1 MRHAGNPTPADTQ
14 APVATVATV
23 EPHRHDTID
32 RAFHATLGSLTGGLS
47 PMALATAWYD
57 WAVHLAGSPAKQAE
71 LHEKAVANAARA
83 LQAGASCALAPE
95 GQGCAEMAADRRF
108 RSPDWR
114 QYPFNLYAQLFL
126 LTEDW
131 WNAATT
137 GVPGVAP
144 RHEQMTNFAARQTL
158 DMMAPSNF
166 ALTNPVVLERTKAE
180 RGANLVRGLHNLL
193 EDFARYA
200 EDAPPDTGSYEV
212 GRNLAVTP
220 GEVIHRN
227 RLMELIR
234 YRPVTETVKAEPLLI
249 VPAWIMKYYILDL
262 SAHNSMVR
270 YLVEQ
275 GFEVYMVS
283 WLNPGADEADLSMED
298 YVRLGVLEALDVIG
312 RAVPDQKVHA
322 AGYCLGGTL
331 LSIAAASMARDGD
344 DRLAS
349 MTLLAAQVDFTEA
362 GEITL
367 FIDDSQVA
375 FLEDIMAEQGYL
387 GSNQMAGAFQ
397 MLRSNDLIWSRT
409 IHDYLLGERGGMNDL
424 MAWNADATRMPARMH
439 SDYLRD
445 LFLDNLLAL
454 GRYKVGGS
462 TVSLEDIEIPV
473 FAVGTE
479 KDHVAPWKSVWK
491 INRFADG
498 ENTFL
503 LTSGG
508 HNAGI
513 VSEPGHPRRQYRI
526 GAVTGHAEEAEHW
539 LAHHDPVEGS
549 WWPEWTKWLDGRS
562 TGTRP
567 ALAETLPALEPA
579 PGRYVF
585 G

>member
-1 MRHAGNPTPADTQ
+1 
-14 APVATVATV
+14 
-23 EPHRHDTID
+23 
-32 RAFHATLGSLTGGLS
+32 
-47 PMALATAWYD
+47 
-57 WAVHLAGSPAKQAE
+57 
-71 LHEKAVANAARA
+71 
-83 LQAGASCALAPE
+83 
-95 GQGCAEMAADRRF
+95 
-108 RSPDWR
+108 
-114 QYPFNLYAQLFL
+114 
-126 LTEDW
+126 
-131 WNAATT
+131 
-137 GVPGVAP
+137 
-144 RHEQMTNFAARQTL
+144 
-158 DMMAPSNF
+158 
-166 ALTNPVVLERTKAE
+166 
-180 RGANLVRGLHNLL
+180 
-193 EDFARYA
+193 
-200 EDAPPDTGSYEV
+200 
-212 GRNLAVTP
+212 
-220 GEVIHRN
+220 
-227 RLMELIR
+227 
-234 YRPVTETVKAEPLLI
+234 
-249 VPAWIMKYYILDL
+249 
-262 SAHNSMVR
+262 
-270 YLVEQ
+270 
-275 GFEVYMVS
+275 
-283 WLNPGADEADLSMED
+283 
-298 YVRLGVLEALDVIG
+298 
-312 RAVPDQKVHA
+312 
-322 AGYCLGGTL
+322 
-331 LSIAAASMARDGD
+331 
-344 DRLAS
+344 
-349 MTLLAAQVDFTEA
+349 
-362 GEITL
+362 
-367 FIDDSQVA
+367 
-375 FLEDIMAEQGYL
+375 MAEQGYL

-526 GAVTGHAEEAEHW
+526 GAVTGHAEEADHW

-549 WWPEWTKWLDGRS
+549 WWPEWVKWLDGRS

>member
-1 MRHAGNPTPADTQ
+1 
-14 APVATVATV
+14 
-23 EPHRHDTID
+23 
-32 RAFHATLGSLTGGLS
+32 
-47 PMALATAWYD
+47 
-57 WAVHLAGSPAKQAE
+57 
-71 LHEKAVANAARA
+71 
-83 LQAGASCALAPE
+83 
-95 GQGCAEMAADRRF
+95 
-108 RSPDWR
+108 
-114 QYPFNLYAQLFL
+114 
-126 LTEDW
+126 
-131 WNAATT
+131 
-137 GVPGVAP
+137 
-144 RHEQMTNFAARQTL
+144 
-158 DMMAPSNF
+158 
-166 ALTNPVVLERTKAE
+166 
-180 RGANLVRGLHNLL
+180 
-193 EDFARYA
+193 
-200 EDAPPDTGSYEV
+200 
-212 GRNLAVTP
+212 
-220 GEVIHRN
+220 
-227 RLMELIR
+227 
-234 YRPVTETVKAEPLLI
+234 
-249 VPAWIMKYYILDL
+249 
-262 SAHNSMVR
+262 
-270 YLVEQ
+270 
-275 GFEVYMVS
+275 
-283 WLNPGADEADLSMED
+283 
-298 YVRLGVLEALDVIG
+298 
-312 RAVPDQKVHA
+312 VHA

-526 GAVTGHAEEAEHW
+526 GAVTGHAEEADHW

-549 WWPEWTKWLDGRS
+549 WWPEWVKWLDGRS